1 MASIRNTYPMM
12 FNDTVIPFPSS
23 YSEQSKTIENVR
35 QTEAGTDIV
44 NIARY
49 GKLHVSM
56 SFKCLQP
63 TLQSLAV
70 FETEDSFIFK
80 RYNPKNDTYEER
92 TVRMRDFDC
101 SLVKGSED
109 LTEVDGVWQ
118 VSFSL
123 EEF

>member
-56 SFKCLQP
+56 SFKYLQP

-70 FETEDSFIFK
+70 FETEDSFVFK
-80 RYNPKNDTYEER
+80 RYNPKNGTYEER
-92 TVRMRDFDC
+92 TVRMRDFNC

-118 VSFSL
+118 VSFNL